1 MLSAEELRRRK
12 KEGHRWHR
20 LSRGALGGGAPGAS
34 GGLSR
39 TGSNHHSPV
48 PGAGQ
53 PVKTSPRAEL
63 ALAKKASKK
72 EGDNGRAS

>member
-39 TGSNHHSPV
+39 TGDRGMMV
-48 PGAGQ
+48 RAGAGQ
-53 PVKTSPRAEL
+53 PVKTSHRAEL

-72 EGDNGRAS
+72 EGGNGRAS